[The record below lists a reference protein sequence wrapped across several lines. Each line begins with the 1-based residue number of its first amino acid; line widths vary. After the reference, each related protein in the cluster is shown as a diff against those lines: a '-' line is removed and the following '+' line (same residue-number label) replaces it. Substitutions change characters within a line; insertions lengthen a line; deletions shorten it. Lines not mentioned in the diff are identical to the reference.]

1 MHKRYSDVDDKD
13 KDKNAPQDHV
23 LDLFCHVLEIVPLKG
38 GGEDSPGLQVH
49 CNTLKPNL
57 ATHYHCTKAN

>member
-23 LDLFCHVLEIVPLKG
+23 LDLFCHVLAVVVFVDDGVQFEENTELPA
-38 GGEDSPGLQVH
+38 PAPHCLQ
-49 CNTLKPNL
+49 TQ
-57 ATHYHCTKAN
+57 